1 MITYTITPTRTRR
14 LHSRVMFKGGAETV
28 KFDYSPWAEDNG
40 TVTGVTVTV
49 EAGDASITNETLA
62 SDVKSMLVTT
72 SNEGWS
78 LIKLVATD
86 GTNKDV
92 QYLEVVSKD
101 PERQV
106 SDYGRCD

>member
-1 MITYTITPTRTRR
+1 MITYTITPTRVRR
-14 LHSRVMFKGGAETV
+14 IHRRVMYKGGAETV
-28 KFDYSPWAEDNG
+28 DFDYSPWVEDNG

-49 EAGDASITNETLA
+49 EAGDASVTGESLTSN
-62 SDVKSMLVTT
+62 VKTMLVTT

-78 LIKLVATD
+78 LLKLVATD

-92 QYLEVVSKD
+92 QYLEIVSKD

>member
-1 MITYTITPTRTRR
+1 MKTFHVTPVRVRR
-14 LHSRVMFKGGAETV
+14 LHERVMFKGGAETI

-40 TVTGVTVTV
+40 TATGVTVTV
-49 EAGDASITNETLA
+49 EAGDAGISNESLT
-62 SDVKSMLVTT
+62 SNVKSMLVTT

-78 LIKLVATD
+78 LLKLVGTD

-101 PERQV
+101 PERQI
-106 SDYGRCD
+106 SDYGLHE